1 MNMTKEDKHM
11 GFGETGEVSLADDS
25 VALICETG
33 EDGNN
38 QESSNNKASEDDLE
52 EEIPMSF
59 PQRLMDI
66 LNDEEHSDVISWL
79 PHGKGFIMYKKK
91 KFAAQVL
98 PKYFKQSK
106 FTSFTRKLNRWGFV
120 RVTRGPETGAY
131 YHQFFQRGNLRL
143 CMQMSC
149 QSSSSKPGVVPPIP
163 AIGGT
168 FGGASSTGMA
178 NMLTLSNTPGDL
190 AQQNQSMIRQQLHQL
205 QLQQIE
211 LQQLQLQQQQ
221 QLQAAELL
229 RQALAKQNGD
239 ISSEQNGSNSSLF
252 QSLQISKEPDSC
264 MMGTQPLSLY
274 PTLQNNGTFASMGD
288 SFLGGNGNGRGAW
301 AA

>member
-1 MNMTKEDKHM
+1 MNTTRDSEQID
-11 GFGETGEVSLADDS
+11 FGENEEES
-25 VALICETG
+25 VNFDL
-33 EDGNN
+33 NL
-38 QESSNNKASEDDLE
+38 SSEDPSDRDVRKTMESWKRQVNTEEDLE

-59 PQRLMDI
+59 PQRLMEI
-66 LNDEEHSDVISWL
+66 LSNEEHADVIAWL

-91 KFAAQVL
+91 KLAAQVL

-149 QSSSSKPGVVPPIP
+149 QSSKATVMQVSPFGNSLVGSTGLDSPGV
-163 AIGGT
+163 
-168 FGGASSTGMA
+168 
-178 NMLTLSNTPGDL
+178 LSLPSHDSNDL
-190 AQQNQSMIRQQLHQL
+190 AKQNQIMIHQQLQQL
-205 QLQQIE
+205 QLQQLE

-221 QLQAAELL
+221 QLQAAEFL
-229 RQALAKQNGD
+229 RQALAKQNGE
-239 ISSEQNGSNSSLF
+239 ITPEENNANNIF
-252 QSLQISKEPDSC
+252 
-264 MMGTQPLSLY
+264 
-274 PTLQNNGTFASMGD
+274 LQNLKETDLSMLGQQTLLPTRHNSMLPIGQITSMGEPFRTPNND
-288 SFLGGNGNGRGAW
+288 GRAW

>member
-1 MNMTKEDKHM
+1 MSKDEEHL
-11 GFGETGEVSLADDS
+11 GFAETGEVSMEDDS
-25 VALICETG
+25 VPLVCETG
-33 EDGNN
+33 V
-38 QESSNNKASEDDLE
+38 QKSSTKASDDDLE

-59 PQRLMDI
+59 PQRLMEI
-66 LNDEEHSDVISWL
+66 LNNEEHSDVISWL

-149 QSSSSKPGVVPPIP
+149 QSSSTKPGVLPPIP
-163 AIGGT
+163 SIGGS
-168 FGGASSTGMA
+168 FGGPSTGMG
-178 NMLTLSNTPGDL
+178 NVLSLSNSTGDL

-239 ISSEQNGSNSSLF
+239 ICTEQSGSNTALF
-252 QSLQISKEPDSC
+252 QSLQIGKEPDSC
-264 MMGTQPLSLY
+264 VMGSQPLSLL
-274 PTLQNNGTFASMGD
+274 PTLQNNGTFSSMGD

>member
-1 MNMTKEDKHM
+1 MTKIDYPSDFVESKDEA
-11 GFGETGEVSLADDS
+11 FSDSPPLETD
-25 VALICETG
+25 TG
-33 EDGNN
+33 DEINVEN
-38 QESSNNKASEDDLE
+38 SSNKKAYSEEDLE

-66 LNDEEHSDVISWL
+66 LSDEEHSDVISWL
-79 PHGKGFIMYKKK
+79 PHGKGFIIYKKK
-91 KFAAQVL
+91 KFAVQVM

-131 YHQFFQRGNLRL
+131 YHKLFQRGNLRL

-149 QSSSSKPGVVPPIP
+149 QSSKTGMMPPIP
-163 AIGGT
+163 AICGSFGGT
-168 FGGASSTGMA
+168 SSGFGNS
-178 NMLTLSNTPGDL
+178 LTLSNDNPTEI
-190 AQQNQSMIRQQLHQL
+190 AQLNQNMIRQQLQQL

-211 LQQLQLQQQQ
+211 LQQLQIQQQQ

-239 ISSEQNGSNSSLF
+239 VCTDQTSPNTTFF
-252 QSLQISKEPDSC
+252 QSLQMNKEPDSLV
-264 MMGTQPLSLY
+264 GTQPLALY
-274 PTLQNNGTFASMGD
+274 PTLQNGISQNGTFGSMGD
-288 SFLGGNGNGRGAW
+288 SFLSGNGNGRGGW

>member
-1 MNMTKEDKHM
+1 MSKDEDHL
-11 GFGETGEVSLADDS
+11 GFGETGEVTIEDDS
-25 VALICETG
+25 VPLVCETG
-33 EDGNN
+33 DDGV
-38 QESSNNKASEDDLE
+38 QKSSIKASDDDLE

-59 PQRLMDI
+59 PQRLMEI
-66 LNDEEHSDVISWL
+66 LNNEEHSDVISWL

-149 QSSSSKPGVVPPIP
+149 QSSSNKPGVLPPIP
-163 AIGGT
+163 SIGGS
-168 FGGASSTGMA
+168 FGGTSTGMG
-178 NMLTLSNTPGDL
+178 NVLSLPNSTGDL

-221 QLQAAELL
+221 QLQAADLL

-239 ISSEQNGSNSSLF
+239 ICTEQSGSNTALF
-252 QSLQISKEPDSC
+252 QSLQRSKEPDSC
-264 MMGTQPLSLY
+264 VMGAQPLSLF
-274 PTLQNNGTFASMGD
+274 PTLQNNGTFSSMGD
-288 SFLGGNGNGRGAW
+288 SFLGGNGRGAW

>member
-1 MNMTKEDKHM
+1 MNMTKEDEHI
-11 GFGETGEVSLADDS
+11 GFGETNEVTLADDS
-25 VALICETG
+25 AALMSETG
-33 EDGNN
+33 ENGNAR
-38 QESSNNKASEDDLE
+38 ESSNKASEDDLE

-149 QSSSSKPGVVPPIP
+149 QSSSTKPGVVPPIP
-163 AIGGT
+163 AIGGP
-168 FGGASSTGMA
+168 FGGGATGME
-178 NMLTLSNTPGDL
+178 NMLSLSSTPGDL

-221 QLQAAELL
+221 QLQAADFL

-239 ISSEQNGSNSSLF
+239 IGSEQTVSNSSLF
-252 QSLQISKEPDSC
+252 QSLQRTKESDSC

-274 PTLQNNGTFASMGD
+274 PTLQNNGTFGSMGD
-288 SFLGGNGNGRGAW
+288 AFLGGNGNGRGAW